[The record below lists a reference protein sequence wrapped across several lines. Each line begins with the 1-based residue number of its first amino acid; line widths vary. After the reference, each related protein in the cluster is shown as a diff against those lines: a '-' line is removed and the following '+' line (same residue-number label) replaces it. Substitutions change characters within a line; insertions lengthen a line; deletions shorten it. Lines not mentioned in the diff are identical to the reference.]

1 MKIKSAWTRQVESGQ
16 QPSSSAL
23 RDHLDAVHDNNAGF
37 TEAFAW
43 NCRDANGKNSYE
55 LLADI
60 VDQKY
65 HSHVLDLGCGSGVLL
80 DVCNQRFGA
89 ELVLSGVDMND
100 SELKLARERLAHT
113 NTKLHQGTAQNLDC
127 FADSSFDVIFCHWA
141 LTLMDPVVQVLDT
154 TKRLLKE
161 RGIFAAIIDGD
172 SKTAPGYLEVHDIIY
187 EHVQSKY
194 PDYGLFELGDP
205 RVRTAEGLQ
214 KLTAE
219 AFVDFDIDITPITL
233 NFNAAPKILAR
244 EAAGFFYASF
254 VLSPTDFSQ
263 MLTDLEKYFIATHKD
278 GISCFTMP
286 VNRLVVRGRGGN
298 NRTV

>member
-1 MKIKSAWTRQVESGQ
+1 MKIKSAWTRQIESGQ

-80 DVCNQRFGA
+80 DLCNKRFGA
-89 ELVLSGVDMND
+89 ELALSGVDMNG
-100 SELKLARERLAHT
+100 SELQLARKRLAHT
-113 NTKLHQGTAQNLDC
+113 DSKFYQGEAQNLDY

-141 LTLMDPVVQVLDT
+141 LTLMDPVVQVLAT
-154 TKRLLKE
+154 IKRLLKK

-172 SKTAPGYLEVHDIIY
+172 PKTAPGYLEVHDIIY
-187 EHVQSKY
+187 EHVQCKY
-194 PDYGLFELGDP
+194 PDYGVFELGDP
-205 RVRTAEGLQ
+205 RVRTTAGLQ

-219 AFVDFDIDITPITL
+219 TFGGFDINITPITVS
-233 NFNAAPKILAR
+233 FNAAPSILAR

-254 VLSPTDFSQ
+254 VLSPNDFSQ
-263 MLTDLEKYFIATHKD
+263 MLTNLEKYFITNQKD
-278 GISCFTMP
+278 GGSCFTMP
-286 VNRLVVRGRGGN
+286 VNRLVVRGN
-298 NRTV
+298 

>member
-263 MLTDLEKYFIATHKD
+263 MLTDLEKYFIATQKD

-286 VNRLVVRGRGGN
+286 VNRLVVRGRGK
-298 NRTV
+298 